1 MKTNTVSPFL
11 LLVITGLVGCGSAY
25 RRPVDKTPP
34 APPGLTT
41 AAGGTP
47 TDVVLVGNN
56 WAGTVAA
63 FDPTSFRIVAVIDV
77 VPDWDARIKEIKSS
91 LTRKAAFDLIRQ
103 VAGEGNNQLVDD
115 VFTSRDGR
123 FLFASRP
130 SFADVVAIDLDTRQI
145 AWRTAVEG
153 SRADHAAISP
163 DGRTLLVS
171 ASTARKVHAIETATG
186 RIIGSFESGDEP
198 HESNY
203 SPDGSKIYH
212 ASIGR
217 VFLPTTSRALDFLK
231 GERVFQVVDATTLKV
246 LERFDMREKSK
257 ENGGEEWVHSAVR
270 PMTIAPD
277 GRFVYFQMSFYHG
290 FFEFDLDK
298 KAITRRVPLPVPE
311 SIRKLPLSK
320 YQLNSAHH
328 GITMSGD
335 GAKLCVAG
343 TMSGY
348 AAIVDRATPRHTV
361 IPVGDKPY
369 WATTSTDGRQ
379 CYVSV
384 SEEDRVAIISFES
397 EAEIA
402 TVKVGDHPQ
411 RVRTGT
417 ILLKPAQTP

>member
-1 MKTNTVSPFL
+1 MKPISSFPMIL
-11 LLVITGLVGCGSAY
+11 ALVAGLVACSGAY
-25 RRPVDKTPP
+25 RRPAHTTPP
-34 APPGLTT
+34 GPPDIPAAPGSVLR
-41 AAGGTP
+41 
-47 TDVVLVGNN
+47 DVVLVGNN

-63 FDPTSFRIVAVIDV
+63 FDPITYQILAVVDV
-77 VPDWDARIKEIKSS
+77 VPDWEARIKEIKSS
-91 LTRKAAFDLIRQ
+91 VTRKAAFDLIRE
-103 VAGEGNNQLVDD
+103 VAGEGHNQLVDD
-115 VFTSRDGR
+115 VFTSIDGR
-123 FLFASRP
+123 YLFASRP

-145 AWRTAVEG
+145 AWRTPVEG

-186 RIIGSFESGDEP
+186 KIVGSFESGDEP

-203 SPDGSKIYH
+203 SPDGLKIYH

-231 GERVFQVVDATTLKV
+231 GDRVFQIVDATTLKV

-257 ENGGEEWVHSAVR
+257 EAGEEWVHAAVR
-270 PMTIAPD
+270 PMTVAPD
-277 GRFVYFQMSFYHG
+277 GHFVYFQMSFYHG

-298 KAITRRVPLPVPE
+298 KAITRRVQLPIPE
-311 SIRKLPLSK
+311 DVKKLPLRK

-328 GITMSGD
+328 GITISGD

-348 AAIVDRATPRHTV
+348 AAIVDRATFRYTV
-361 IPVGDKPY
+361 VPVGPKPY
-369 WATTSTDGRQ
+369 WATTSADGRQ

-384 SEEDRVAIISFES
+384 SEQDRVAVISFES
-397 EAEIA
+397 AQEIA
-402 TVKVGDHPQ
+402 SVRVGDHPQ
-411 RVRTGT
+411 RVRTGK
-417 ILLKPAQTP
+417 IRIKAEQAR

>member
-1 MKTNTVSPFL
+1 MKPISAFSIL
-11 LLVITGLVGCGSAY
+11 ALAGSLMACSGAY
-25 RRPVDKTPP
+25 RRPVHTTPP
-34 APPGLTT
+34 GRPDIPT
-41 AAGGTP
+41 ASSGVLR
-47 TDVVLVGNN
+47 DVVLVGNN

-63 FDPTSFRIVAVIDV
+63 FDPVTYQMVAVVDV

-91 LTRKAAFDLIRQ
+91 VTRKAAFDLIRE
-103 VAGEGNNQLVDD
+103 VAGEGHNQLVDD
-115 VFTSRDGR
+115 VFTSVDGR
-123 FLFASRP
+123 YLFASRP
-130 SFADVVAIDLDTRQI
+130 SFADVVAIDLETRAL
-145 AWRTAVEG
+145 AWRTPVEG

-186 RIIGSFESGDEP
+186 KIVGSFESGDEP

-231 GERVFQVVDATTLKV
+231 GDRVFQVVDAKTLKV

-257 ENGGEEWVHSAVR
+257 EAGEEWVHSAVR
-270 PMTIAPD
+270 PMAIAPD

-298 KAITRRVPLPVPE
+298 KAITRRVQLPIPE
-311 SIRKLPLSK
+311 DVRKLPLRK

-335 GAKLCVAG
+335 GTKLCVAG

-348 AAIVDRATPRHTV
+348 AAIVDRTTFRYTV
-361 IPVGDKPY
+361 VQVGPKPY
-369 WATTSTDGRQ
+369 WATTSADGRL

-384 SEEDRVAIISFES
+384 SEEDRVAVISFDS
-397 EAEIA
+397 EKEVAS
-402 TVKVGDHPQ
+402 VPVGDHPQ
-411 RVRTGT
+411 RVRTGK
-417 ILLKPAQTP
+417 IQVKPSQAP